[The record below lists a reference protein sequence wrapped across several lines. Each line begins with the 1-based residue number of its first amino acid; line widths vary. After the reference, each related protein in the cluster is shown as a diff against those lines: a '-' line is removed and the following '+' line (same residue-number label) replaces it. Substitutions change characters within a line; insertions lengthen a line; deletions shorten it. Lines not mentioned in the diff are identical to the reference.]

1 MKAGGKQSSAE
12 DGGDVPPK
20 RRLTF
25 NGLQWRYIPEDSIRV
40 IIDFNI

>member
-1 MKAGGKQSSAE
+1 MKAGDKQTLGLFFNAE

-25 NGLQWRYIPEDSIRV
+25 IGLHGV
-40 IIDFNI
+40 ISQKIEL